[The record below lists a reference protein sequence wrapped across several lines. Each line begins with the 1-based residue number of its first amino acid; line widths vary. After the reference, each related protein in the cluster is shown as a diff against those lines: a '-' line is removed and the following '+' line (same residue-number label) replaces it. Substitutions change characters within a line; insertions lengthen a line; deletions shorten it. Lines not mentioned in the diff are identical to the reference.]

1 MKKKGLIALAL
12 IVSLALAGTFNSFA
26 GVTAAIDI
34 SVYDIKSQELRT
46 NIYYNHYDAESD
58 LIPIKLNERFGFF
71 SSDETDIS
79 SLIFI
84 NRNGETVIPANPNWE
99 LVAGFRHGVALVK
112 DKATGIVSRIDT
124 SGNVLGTVDMNI
136 VDTYFVHLLPVD
148 SQYSYYYIVGNGNED
163 NFPEDNFSVV
173 FINRSGEKKEINLKE
188 LGFHSMDFF
197 DENGKAALFTG
208 SYRGVRTSSYGE
220 RIIASWNAYNLTQ
233 TAYID
238 INGNIVDGVITEQ
251 SKKYEKENISI
262 DKEGKDYVCEIYTLK
277 HLEYPYHGYEIYQ
290 NGVPTGIMLYDIK
303 GADNHTVIGYESVE
317 QVYDYGYHYFAP
329 GRLMIYHI
337 Y

>member
-1 MKKKGLIALAL
+1 MKKKRLIALAL

-34 SVYDIKSQELRT
+34 SAYDIKSQELRT
-46 NIYYNHYDAESD
+46 NIYYNHYDEESD
-58 LIPIKLNERFGFF
+58 LIPIKLNERFGFL
-71 SSDETDIS
+71 SLDETDIS

-84 NRNGETVIPANPNWE
+84 NRNGETIIPANPNWE

-124 SGNVLGTVDMNI
+124 EGNVLGTVDMNI

-148 SQYSYYYIVGNGNED
+148 SQYSHYYIVGNGNEN

-173 FINRSGEKKEINLKE
+173 FINHLGEKKEINLKE

-208 SYRGVRTSSYGE
+208 SYRGVRKSMYGG

-262 DKEGKDYVCEIYTLK
+262 DKEGNDYVCETYTLK
-277 HLEYPYHGYEIYQ
+277 YLEYPYYGYEIYQ
-290 NGVPTGIMLYDIK
+290 NGVPTGVMLYDIE
-303 GADNHTVIGYESVE
+303 GADNHTVIGHESVE
-317 QVYDYGYHYFAP
+317 QVNDYGYHYFEP
-329 GRLMIYHI
+329 GRLMIYHV